1 MDKQISHDGWYQT
14 EEFVAD
20 IAIMDV
26 GLALAPETY
35 GLSIVAA
42 LGATVVHNMAVS
54 HFAAELKD
62 EASTGIA
69 KVESW
74 FKKLF

>member
-1 MDKQISHDGWYQT
+1 M
-14 EEFVAD
+14 AD
-20 IAIMDV
+20 NAIMDV

-42 LGATVVHNMAVS
+42 LGVTAIHNLAVS

-62 EASTGIA
+62 DASTGIA
-69 KVESW
+69 KVENW
-74 FKKLF
+74 LKKLF

>member
-1 MDKQISHDGWYQT
+1 M
-14 EEFVAD
+14 AD
-20 IAIMDV
+20 NAIMDV

-42 LGATVVHNMAVS
+42 LGVTAIHNLAVS

-69 KVESW
+69 RVESW